1 MRATRAVIYLENL
14 KNNIKNIKT
23 FLRQRALFCL
33 AVKADAYGH
42 GLIQISKT
50 AAEAGIDYLAV
61 ATVQEGEELRDAG
74 IKIPILLYSLPI
86 IEELDTIV
94 QKNIIPM
101 VSDFKLVEELDR
113 IGKKQEKFV
122 PVHLK
127 IDTGMGR
134 IGCKPNEAKIIVD
147 KIHTLDHIKLKG
159 VSTHFPTADLPN
171 DSFTIKQIETFSK
184 TISHIEK
191 PGIIHAANSGGLLYY
206 PDSYF
211 DMVRPGLLSYG
222 YYPHK
227 GSPRLLDVKPVMQL
241 ESQIVFLKK
250 VSADTPISYGRT
262 YLTKQDTTI
271 GTIPIGYGDGYFR
284 SLSNISEVYIKGK
297 RYPVAGRI
305 CMDQFMVDLG
315 SQPDISLY
323 DKVILFGAQAG
334 GPDAQEVSE
343 WAGTIPYEITC
354 SVSKRVPRI
363 YL

>member
-1 MRATRAVIYLENL
+1 MRATRAVIYLDNL
-14 KNNIKNIKT
+14 KNNIRQIKT
-23 FLRQRALFCL
+23 FLRRRALFCL

-42 GLIQISKT
+42 GLIQISK
-50 AAEAGIDYLAV
+50 AAVETGIDYLAV

-74 IKIPILLYSLPI
+74 IRIPILLYSLPI
-86 IEELDTIV
+86 IDELAAIA

-101 VSDFKLVEELDR
+101 VSDFILVEELNK
-113 IGKKQEKFV
+113 IGIKQAKPV
-122 PVHLK
+122 SVHLK

-134 IGCKPNEAKIIVD
+134 IGCKPDEAKILVD
-147 KIHTLDHIKLKG
+147 KIRTLNHIKLEG
-159 VSTHFPTADLPN
+159 VSTHFPSADLPN
-171 DSFTIKQIETFSK
+171 DPFTVKQIETFSK
-184 TISHIEK
+184 TINNIEQ
-191 PGIIHAANSGGLLYY
+191 PGITHAANSGGLLYY

-227 GSPRLLDVKPVMQL
+227 DSPRLIDVKPVMQL
-241 ESQIVFLKK
+241 ESQIVFIKR
-250 VSADTPISYGRT
+250 VPAGTPISYGRT
-262 YLTKQDTTI
+262 YITNQDTII
-271 GTIPIGYGDGYFR
+271 GTIPIGYGDGYPR

-297 RYPVAGRI
+297 RYPAAGRI

-315 SQPDISLY
+315 PQPDVSLY
-323 DKVILFGAQAG
+323 DKVILFGSREGA
-334 GPDAQEVSE
+334 PDAQEVSE